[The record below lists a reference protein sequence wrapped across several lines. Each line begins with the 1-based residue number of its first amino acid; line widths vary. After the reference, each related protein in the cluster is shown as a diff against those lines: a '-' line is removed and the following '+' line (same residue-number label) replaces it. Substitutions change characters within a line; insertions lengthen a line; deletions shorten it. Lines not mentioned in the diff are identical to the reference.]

1 MSWMSQLVNTYENNT
16 AKEKQSD
23 IRLMPIAHV
32 SANAKIEITLSREG
46 EFRNAV
52 KVEKKDAATLIPVTE
67 ASAGR
72 ASGIA
77 PHALSD
83 TLSYIAGDFSSYC
96 ESEKEKKSTEDKFQS
111 YMENLKRWSESVY
124 SHPKVQ
130 AVYAYL
136 TKKLIIDDLI
146 KEGLVELQE
155 DGVFDHKK
163 ISGQPYEKVMVRF
176 RVLSEGPEKTGTW
189 EDDSLIRC
197 YTRYYLEKQQG
208 KRDICYFTGETGTI
222 SENHPKGIVASD
234 YGAKLVSAN
243 DNQGYTYRGR
253 FQNAEQACVLS
264 YEASQKIHSAITWL
278 ARKQGVAIGSQD
290 KRTFICWNPGGKKTP
305 DIFDEFG
312 VEEDE
317 ESAGVEVPWRKK
329 LIKTF
334 QGYKDQFDEKDSI
347 IIMGLDAATTGRL
360 SVTYYHELPASD
372 FSDRIIYW
380 GKTCSWG
387 FLKFTAQKQPY
398 YAEEPPIFRRIA
410 ECAFGRERDNF
421 IKADDRVLKEQTQ
434 RLVKC
439 MVEKQPVPY
448 DIMRAL
454 AARAST
460 PMAYS
465 RGNREKVLSTACA
478 LISKY
483 DQDKNGEK
491 QEERNHM
498 KLDLENHDRSYL
510 FGRLL
515 AVCESVE
522 RMTYDKGEA
531 RDPNAIR
538 LQCDYVRKG

>member
-1 MSWMSQLVNTYENNT
+1 M
-16 AKEKQSD
+16 
-23 IRLMPIAHV
+23 
-32 SANAKIEITLSREG
+32 
-46 EFRNAV
+46 
-52 KVEKKDAATLIPVTE
+52 
-67 ASAGR
+67 
-72 ASGIA
+72 
-77 PHALSD
+77 
-83 TLSYIAGDFSSYC
+83 
-96 ESEKEKKSTEDKFQS
+96 
-111 YMENLKRWSESVY
+111 
-124 SHPKVQ
+124 
-130 AVYAYL
+130 
-136 TKKLIIDDLI
+136 
-146 KEGLVELQE
+146 
-155 DGVFDHKK
+155 
-163 ISGQPYEKVMVRF
+163 
-176 RVLSEGPEKTGTW
+176 
-189 EDDSLIRC
+189 
-197 YTRYYLEKQQG
+197 
-208 KRDICYFTGETGTI
+208 
-222 SENHPKGIVASD
+222 
-234 YGAKLVSAN
+234 
-243 DNQGYTYRGR
+243 
-253 FQNAEQACVLS
+253 
-264 YEASQKIHSAITWL
+264 
-278 ARKQGVAIGSQD
+278 AIGSQD

-372 FSDRIIYW
+372 FLDRIIYW

-398 YAEEPPIFRRIA
+398 YAEETPIFRRIA

-538 LQCDYVRKG
+538 LQSAYVNHPMQTWKILEGLLNPYFQKLKPGTREYFRRLIAEIVSAFEEEDTQRLNQELKEGYLLGYYLQRAELNRKKEEKKEEQENE